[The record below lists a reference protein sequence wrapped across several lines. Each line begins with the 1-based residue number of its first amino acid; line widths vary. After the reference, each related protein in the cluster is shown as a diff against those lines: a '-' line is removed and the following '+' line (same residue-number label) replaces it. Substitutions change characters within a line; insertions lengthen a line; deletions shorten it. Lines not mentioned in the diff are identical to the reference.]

1 MSRVSFVALPIFV
14 GFANFVSRSFF
25 LACKTGSCFLFN
37 QVFGLQSLFVSFRC
51 FSFQLRPLV
60 VAVGVTR
67 VAPALHVLA
76 WERAACCT
84 AGASPAGGLP
94 PLRDL
99 KLQLWLWPRRR
110 DSRRFQWTCHV
121 FRLPNNG
128 KSHQLT
134 RLSCCLRRPGFGACH
149 LRRPAFTTFGK
160 CCRGVHLTRRG
171 PYIWLLCL
179 W

>member
-1 MSRVSFVALPIFV
+1 MRLLLCRSLSTLRT
-14 GFANFVSRSFF
+14 SRSFF

-60 VAVGVTR
+60 VAAGVTC

-76 WERAACCT
+76 WERSACCT

-99 KLQLWLWPRRR
+99 KLQLFKL
-110 DSRRFQWTCHV
+110 F
-121 FRLPNNG
+121 
-128 KSHQLT
+128 
-134 RLSCCLRRPGFGACH
+134 GFGLGVAIADAFSGHVISSGYQTVENRISSRALAAAFAARALARATCAG
-149 LRRPAFTTFGK
+149 RPS
-160 CCRGVHLTRRG
+160 
-171 PYIWLLCL
+171 PLLASAAVAST
-179 W
+179 